1 MRGLVL
7 VFAALLA
14 SPAAAQNPNY
24 GAVWQNPSGS
34 VHIRVDRCGDEPCG
48 RMAWANER
56 AIADSARG
64 GHPDP
69 IGMVIVDQL
78 RADGENRW
86 RGRVFAPDM
95 NRHFSGTVTLTSE
108 TEARVRG
115 CALGRTL
122 CRSQTWT
129 RVSAPPATTAR

>member
-1 MRGLVL
+1 MKMAVIATGLFLAGPVL
-7 VFAALLA
+7 
-14 SPAAAQNPNY
+14 AQEPQRV
-24 GAVWQNPSGS
+24 GSVWQNPSGS
-34 VHIRVDRCGDEPCG
+34 VHIRVDPCEEGPCG
-48 RMAWANER
+48 RMVWASER

-78 RADGENRW
+78 RADGKNRW

-95 NRHFSGTVTLTSE
+95 NRHFSGTVTLKSDTR
-108 TEARVRG
+108 AQVRG

-122 CRSQTWT
+122 CRNQTWT
-129 RVSAPPATTAR
+129 LVSPAP